1 MAVELLGLKAAS
13 VERSFRATAET
24 LVELADAA
32 ARLGALGDSGA
43 EAELAALVKVV
54 LECNQ
59 AVLSGMTKCLELSQ
73 ARGRS

>member
-1 MAVELLGLKAAS
+1 MAEMDFAATAES
-13 VERSFRATAET
+13 VERSLLATAET
-24 LVELADAA
+24 LVELAGVAVSL
-32 ARLGALGDSGA
+32 RERGESGL
-43 EAELAALVKVV
+43 EPELKVLVKVV